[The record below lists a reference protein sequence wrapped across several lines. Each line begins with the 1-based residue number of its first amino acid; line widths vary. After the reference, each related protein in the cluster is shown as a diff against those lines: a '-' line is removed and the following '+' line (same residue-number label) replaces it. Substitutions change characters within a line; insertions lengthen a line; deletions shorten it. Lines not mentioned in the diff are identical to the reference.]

1 MTATTPTTPSTRSK
15 GLIIGGTVA
24 GAAVIAGT
32 IAALMVAFGS
42 SSAHAHPAPAPT
54 PAPAH
59 HTVTPDQPITPAHP
73 SKPVHPITPA
83 NTPNQELPASQV
95 ATIQRELAQL
105 NYYEGPINGQMTPQT
120 VQAIEY
126 LQRDAHLPQNGY
138 YDQVTYL
145 ALQNFLANGNNQMA
159 G

>member
-59 HTVTPDQPITPAHP
+59 HTVTPDQPITPA
-73 SKPVHPITPA
+73 
-83 NTPNQELPASQV
+83 NTPNRELPASQV